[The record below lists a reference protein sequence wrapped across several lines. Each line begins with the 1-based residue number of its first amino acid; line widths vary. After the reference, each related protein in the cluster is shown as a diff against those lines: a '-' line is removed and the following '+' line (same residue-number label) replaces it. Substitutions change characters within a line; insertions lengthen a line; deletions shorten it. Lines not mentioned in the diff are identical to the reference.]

1 MEAVL
6 GEGATVEVAEGA
18 VKEVVVALEVAEW
31 VAEVMVAAE
40 EAVEEL
46 AEAETGAVGMEEAV

>member
-1 MEAVL
+1 M
-6 GEGATVEVAEGA
+6 
-18 VKEVVVALEVAEW
+18 VVALEVAEW

-46 AEAETGAVGMEEAV
+46 AEAEMGAVGMEEVV